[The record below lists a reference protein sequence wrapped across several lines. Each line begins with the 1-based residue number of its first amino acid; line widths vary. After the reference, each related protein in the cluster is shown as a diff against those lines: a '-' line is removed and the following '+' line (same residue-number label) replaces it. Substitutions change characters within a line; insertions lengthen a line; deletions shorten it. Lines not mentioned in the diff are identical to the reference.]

1 MVGFRSH
8 AGDDIITK
16 LLAAN
21 NQWNMSTNYIVM
33 HRKKKHKSISKE
45 NYVLEQSHDVKLISN
60 CHKSI
65 DKFQTTCRNGLIIH

>member
-45 NYVLEQSHDVKLISN
+45 NYVLEQSHDVK
-60 CHKSI
+60 
-65 DKFQTTCRNGLIIH
+65 